1 MIRRIESVKAGLDS
15 PTAPNQQRGMAL
27 VFALVVLLIL
37 TILGISTLRT
47 SSLEQLMSGN
57 TQEQTRAY
65 EAADSGAS
73 QALNTIL
80 NSPSPTSFNQGGAYA
95 YSTSGVNGES
105 STAHA
110 TVTTPTVTMYAF
122 AKRGPKASSQCTL
135 FTDQVITGWTENT
148 GAQVTLHQGFSSPAP
163 RGACDSP

>member
-1 MIRRIESVKAGLDS
+1 MIRRIERLKARLDS

-37 TILGISTLRT
+37 TILGISNLRT

-73 QALNTIL
+73 QALNIIL
-80 NSPSPTSFNQGGAYA
+80 NSTSPTSFNQGSPYT
-95 YSTSGVNGES
+95 YSTSGVNNES
-105 STAHA
+105 STAQA
-110 TVTTPTVTMYAF
+110 TVTTPTLIMYGQAP
-122 AKRGPKASSQCTL
+122 RGPIASSSCTM
-135 FTDQVITGWTENT
+135 FVDQVITGTTNNT
-148 GAQVTLHQGFSSPAP
+148 FAQVTLHQGFSTPAAGGCGSP
-163 RGACDSP
+163 